1 LGSSLPPAE
10 LARRDSALLG
20 EVKCLFST
28 VPEVRKETEA
38 NDGHCGDRTLHR
50 TRSRLD
56 QRVRS
61 VHSVSTP
68 RVSDRTLVWS
78 DQRVRSVHLCA
89 EAERATGVS
98 GPSWDRRVRSGVQRG
113 REQRSDDRTRSAS
126 GHVRSDASGR
136 DGSLLDSD
144 RTPGEARPIIR

>member
-1 LGSSLPPAE
+1 
-10 LARRDSALLG
+10 
-20 EVKCLFST
+20 VKRLFST
-28 VPEVRKETEA
+28 APEVGKETEA
-38 NDGHCGDRTLHR
+38 NRGHCGDR

-68 RVSDRTLVWS
+68 RVSDRTLVWP
-78 DQRVRSVHLCA
+78 DQRVRLVHLCA
-89 EAERATGVS
+89 EAEHATGAS
-98 GPSWDRRVRSGVQRG
+98 DPSWDQRDRSCVQRG
-113 REQRSDDRTRSAS
+113 RERRSDDRTRGAS

-144 RTPGEARPIIR
+144 RTPVRARPVIR